1 MFHFKDGWFFER
13 NPDGSVRVLKMS
25 DATGQAVKV
34 SEANIDPDA
43 WASIVSFV
51 SAEGDRFSPEVWGAV
66 KEFHMKGILRAPA
79 PPLYDERMEALTVQ
93 LEKLSQFI
101 LNEVPGE
108 PSRDEGAVDC
118 AIRLM
123 REFYVERAF
132 PLPMTREAF
141 AQFVGERLGEASMA
155 WNPTPTGVFNPT
167 AVAALSESIVDFILG
182 PAKINPEPVPDAVF
196 VAPDVI
202 ESPPPGAELEQ
213 PTEGEGK
220 PPEGS

>member
-1 MFHFKDGWFFER
+1 MFHYKDGWFFER

-66 KEFHMKGILRAPA
+66 KEFHMEGILRAPA
-79 PPLYDERMEALTVQ
+79 SPSQAGEPLTDRMLALEESAGLKEQVDR
-93 LEKLSQFI
+93 LANFI

-108 PSRDEGAVDC
+108 PSENEGAVDT
-118 AIRLM
+118 AIRLI
-123 REFYVERAF
+123 RTYLNI
-132 PLPMTREAF
+132 PP
-141 AQFVGERLGEASMA
+141 
-155 WNPTPTGVFNPT
+155 
-167 AVAALSESIVDFILG
+167 
-182 PAKINPEPVPDAVF
+182 INPEPVPDEVF
-196 VAPDVI
+196 KAAEPSGPVAPPPNVI